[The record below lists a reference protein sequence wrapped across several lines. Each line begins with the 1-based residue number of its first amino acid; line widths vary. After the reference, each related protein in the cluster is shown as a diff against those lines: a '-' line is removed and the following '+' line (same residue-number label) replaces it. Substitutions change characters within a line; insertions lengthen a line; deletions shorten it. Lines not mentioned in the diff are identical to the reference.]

1 MSYKTKKY
9 FSFINKCW
17 LFTIFKQ
24 YKTNLL
30 DKGILNYSE
39 INFEEILAFIMNTS
53 INIEQFYQLFKNIN
67 AMEKEKVTSLL
78 QNIEILY
85 VYISK
90 VEYIKKEEMNK
101 AKRNFENRIV
111 SKDTFENILVTILSK
126 GVNLSI
132 NEINKYETH
141 KENLL
146 LYNVY
151 NKVSSSCANRSVEL
165 SSNSIFQKITK
176 RKTSYDNS
184 FITLTLFKEKLSQ
197 YIRKENQFLLLFSE
211 FFFDFANTSFCFYLK
226 DIKYLLFTNTSF
238 ENKLLMLLSEF
249 HKNKNVYIIKYL
261 YLKVKYILYLY
272 TKCKYLIKEFKCS
285 FFYYIESILTL
296 LRIFVNKVMVFNTH
310 IFNIYSTS
318 MKIGTSIIQKLFSLL
333 RY

>member
-111 SKDTFENILVTILSK
+111 SKDTFENILITILSK

-146 LYNVY
+146 LYNV
-151 NKVSSSCANRSVEL
+151 
-165 SSNSIFQKITK
+165 
-176 RKTSYDNS
+176 
-184 FITLTLFKEKLSQ
+184 
-197 YIRKENQFLLLFSE
+197 
-211 FFFDFANTSFCFYLK
+211 
-226 DIKYLLFTNTSF
+226 
-238 ENKLLMLLSEF
+238 
-249 HKNKNVYIIKYL
+249 
-261 YLKVKYILYLY
+261 
-272 TKCKYLIKEFKCS
+272 
-285 FFYYIESILTL
+285 
-296 LRIFVNKVMVFNTH
+296 
-310 IFNIYSTS
+310 
-318 MKIGTSIIQKLFSLL
+318 
-333 RY
+333 

>member
-90 VEYIKKEEMNK
+90 VEYIQKEEMNK

-111 SKDTFENILVTILSK
+111 SKDTFENILITILSK

-132 NEINKYETH
+132 NEINK
-141 KENLL
+141 
-146 LYNVY
+146 
-151 NKVSSSCANRSVEL
+151 
-165 SSNSIFQKITK
+165 
-176 RKTSYDNS
+176 
-184 FITLTLFKEKLSQ
+184 
-197 YIRKENQFLLLFSE
+197 
-211 FFFDFANTSFCFYLK
+211 
-226 DIKYLLFTNTSF
+226 
-238 ENKLLMLLSEF
+238 
-249 HKNKNVYIIKYL
+249 
-261 YLKVKYILYLY
+261 
-272 TKCKYLIKEFKCS
+272 
-285 FFYYIESILTL
+285 
-296 LRIFVNKVMVFNTH
+296 
-310 IFNIYSTS
+310 
-318 MKIGTSIIQKLFSLL
+318 
-333 RY
+333 